1 MRGKAV
7 PAADGTV
14 APQAASQANGHVDVH
29 QLAAAAA
36 DSRGTGAAGRAAQVR
51 DADVAVMPPL
61 VPIVKAASSSAY
73 HVNRIQ
79 EASANSRAL
88 CVLDLEGHLSG
99 SAPSTR
105 RWRSPTDRVST
116 AIWPCT
122 SQSRATSASRP
133 TGTPPP
139 PLPRCGLPGR
149 QTAPAPPTRGSAMR
163 TSSLGTPSSGNS
175 SPS

>member
-14 APQAASQANGHVDVH
+14 APQAASQANGHTGVH

-73 HVNRIQ
+73 HVKRIQ
-79 EASANSRAL
+79 GAGANSRAL
-88 CVLDLEGHLSG
+88 CVLDLEGHRRRVVRTRAQPQAPTFHEVAPNSDSG
-99 SAPSTR
+99 QHCQRFQGRLTCAVADNDPR
-105 RWRSPTDRVST
+105 RQEERN
-116 AIWPCT
+116 
-122 SQSRATSASRP
+122 
-133 TGTPPP
+133 G
-139 PLPRCGLPGR
+139 RCGYED
-149 QTAPAPPTRGSAMR
+149 
-163 TSSLGTPSSGNS
+163 
-175 SPS
+175 